1 MILYFFLATQA
12 LPKSVA
18 YYFEHLC
25 MLFGFEG
32 ELDTILFF
40 ASGCRSHCGGGSL
53 TSSAMGIKVNLSW
66 CPDYCASRGLYG
78 FKPAP
83 TSLITEAEN
92 PGLEESTAIFDW
104 ENKSSQNEVYL
115 LFFTPCAP
123 KVSNS
128 YFKRLDGLVT
138 SFLWSTSPL
147 RIGLKVLQ
155 EPWGQGGLALLDW
168 YKYYLAGQMVF
179 ARRWLLE
186 DNSDSVTVLEAAVLG
201 SYESLRL
208 AVFQENQSVLQ

>member
-104 ENKSSQNEVYL
+104 ENKSSQVEDPPGYT
-115 LFFTPCAP
+115 FI
-123 KVSNS
+123 S
-128 YFKRLDGLVT
+128 YAMHPYGSLNPT
-138 SFLWSTSPL
+138 SKDWM
-147 RIGLKVLQ
+147 
-155 EPWGQGGLALLDW
+155 AL
-168 YKYYLAGQMVF
+168 
-179 ARRWLLE
+179 
-186 DNSDSVTVLEAAVLG
+186 
-201 SYESLRL
+201 
-208 AVFQENQSVLQ
+208 